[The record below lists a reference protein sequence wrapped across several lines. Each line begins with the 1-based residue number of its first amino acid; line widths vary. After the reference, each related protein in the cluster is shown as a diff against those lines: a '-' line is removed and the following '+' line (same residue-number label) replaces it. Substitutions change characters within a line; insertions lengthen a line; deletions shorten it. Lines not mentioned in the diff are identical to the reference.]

1 MMQQD
6 PYAGLAVV
14 VSPSQPERR
23 AAPARPQ
30 RSADPYAGISA
41 PVTEPQQRQPQ
52 QQAPIAPQTAPAA
65 PAMPAAMG
73 YEESVGA
80 LLDQGYLPDE
90 AERLAREQI
99 SLDGNAPP
107 PQAQAQTQ
115 PDYILPEGVL
125 DYEALTDDERR
136 QLTRGARVLL
146 PADAPGQS
154 RQIVTLARDLAVPNR
169 DPIMGETRQEFG
181 GVQTYVPGMADA
193 VGAYV
198 SGAAE
203 QFPLVDEGAVLA
215 DALLSGQSFSDAR
228 DEYQVLQEALNRS
241 NSTARDIGGV
251 TGFLGSTLLPGAVG
265 IRGLQGMTG
274 AARTGAA
281 ALGAAPVGAAYGFA
295 SGEGSATDR
304 APGAVLGG
312 FLGAGGAG
320 VIDAG
325 IQAAPAVGRFI
336 GDTAQSVGQA
346 LNPSVE
352 QRVGSALRQTVTR
365 DDRMNIDELVRQ
377 LEGLTPG
384 GLPVDVLGP
393 NMSGLAD
400 VLVQTPGS
408 AQTRLTESL
417 STRRREAPNRI
428 ERLISEG
435 VGGEGNYIATL
446 NNLIATRREAANEV
460 IERIGPQQFQLDESA
475 VRSLRS
481 DLAQPELR
489 RAAQNALASPDQ
501 QTYEM
506 GANLMRLADTLRD
519 NPAAAAL
526 DVRTAQDVSRAL
538 IDMGSDAWRAGDG
551 SRGKALTDI
560 GRAIR
565 NNARTA
571 VPEYSEWLA
580 RYGDE
585 SSQIEALEL
594 GRQVLG
600 NPNDPR
606 ADGLSAEVLR
616 IRYEEMSETAR
627 EMFKKG
633 VAEALVARTAGSS
646 GDVGAMRALAN
657 TREFRDRI
665 RIAWPSDEAF
675 EGFMRGVEGEVTT
688 AARDNRM
695 LYGSQTSS
703 RNAARQRFGAAD
715 DGTGGSGPSLGA
727 WSAEGAVAEVGR
739 QGLRAALNA
748 FKRDRS
754 LIYNPEANDLLGRAL
769 SDREILARL
778 LQRQPASGPP
788 GSTQG
793 ADDLAAA
800 LQRAS
805 SQAGQDEFAFPPIA
819 TQRARRGGRQ

>member
-1 MMQQD
+1 MA
-6 PYAGLAVV
+6 PAVPAGGPAPLNREERIEALFSQYGDMDQAVALADE
-14 VSPSQPERR
+14 QLRLEG
-23 AAPARPQ
+23 AAPSPLANQ
-30 RSADPYAGISA
+30 G
-41 PVTEPQQRQPQ
+41 VGQP
-52 QQAPIAPQTAPAA
+52 
-65 PAMPAAMG
+65 
-73 YEESVGA
+73 
-80 LLDQGYLPDE
+80 
-90 AERLAREQI
+90 
-99 SLDGNAPP
+99 
-107 PQAQAQTQ
+107 QTQ

-125 DYEALTDDERR
+125 DYEALTPD
-136 QLTRGARVLL
+136 QFSTLTRGTRILM
-146 PADAPGQS
+146 PANAPGEY
-154 RQIVTLARDLAVPNR
+154 RQIVTLGQDMSAPQRNPLP
-169 DPIMGETRQEFG
+169 GERQETFG
-181 GVQTYVPGMADA
+181 GVRTYTPGMADA
-193 VGAYV
+193 VAAFS
-198 SGAAE
+198 SGALE
-203 QFPLVDEGAVLA
+203 QVPFADEGAVLA
-215 DALLSGQSFSDAR
+215 DALLSGQSYSEAR
-228 DEYQVLQEALNRS
+228 DEYQVLQDALNRS
-241 NSTARDIGGV
+241 NRAERVAGGLA
-251 TGFLGSTLLPGAVG
+251 GFAGSLALPGAVG
-265 IRGLQGMTG
+265 LRGLQGMTG

-281 ALGAAPVGAAYGFA
+281 ALGAAPVSAAYGFA
-295 SGEGSATDR
+295 SGEGSAADR
-304 APGAVLGG
+304 TPGAVLSG
-312 FLGAGGAG
+312 FLGGGAAG
-320 VIDAG
+320 VLDAG

-352 QRVGSALRQTVTR
+352 QRVGNALRQTVTR

-417 STRRREAPNRI
+417 SARRRQAPNRI

-446 NNLIATRREAANEV
+446 NSLIATRREAANEV
-460 IERIGPQQFQLDESA
+460 IERIGGQQYQPSENAISA
-475 VRSLRS
+475 LRS
-481 DLAQPELR
+481 DYAR
-489 RAAQNALASPDQ
+489 NALREQ
-501 QTYEM
+501 
-506 GANLMRLADTLRD
+506 
-519 NPAAAAL
+519 AAL
-526 DVRTAQDVSRAL
+526 RANDPDPLVRAQAERMRPVLAALDSEVTPNFQIDVRTAQDVSRAL
-538 IDMGSDAWRAGDG
+538 LDAGSQAWTAGNG
-551 SRGKALTDI
+551 GVGGLLNRI
-560 GRAIR
+560 GRSIR
-565 NNARTA
+565 TDARET
-571 VPEYSEWLA
+571 VPEYGQWLS

-585 SSQIEALEL
+585 SDQIEALEL

-606 ADGLSAEVLR
+606 ADGLSAEALR
-616 IRYEEMSETAR
+616 IRYDEMSETAR